1 MAKILLIEDNAPLLA
16 MERELLSE
24 AGHDVVTATNG
35 KEALLLF
42 ADTSFDLVVTDV
54 GMPEKDGLETIS
66 HLRRKYPTLKII
78 AVSGGG
84 RVEAGDYLVMA
95 RKLGAAQ
102 TLVKPF
108 TGEQLIKAVDKVLRS
123 SRA

>member
-1 MAKILLIEDNAPLLA
+1 MARILLIEDNAPLLA
-16 MERELLSE
+16 MERAVLTA
-24 AGHDVVTATNG
+24 AGHEVVPATNG
-35 KEALLLF
+35 KEALLIF
-42 ADTSFDLVVTDV
+42 ADASFDLVVTDV
-54 GMPEKDGLETIS
+54 VMPEKDGLETIS

-102 TLVKPF
+102 TLAKPF